1 MNSTLL
7 SFPEL
12 REQAIALRR
21 AGKSCRQIKEL
32 LGISSNRLMTKLV
45 AGEPPA
51 AWTRRPNAKDERR
64 AEARR
69 LRAEGL
75 SYNQIAA
82 KLGVSKSSI
91 SLWVRDLPRTGPL
104 SYEEWRRRNTEGKR
118 AAGAL
123 RRQANEVLREAT
135 RAAAAAEIGPL
146 TDRELIIAGAIAY
159 WCEGAKNKP
168 YRRDDQV
175 TFLNTDPGLITF
187 FMRFLSAVGVAR
199 DDLIFRVLIHENADV
214 ARAQRFWLA
223 VTGAREEQFRRPT
236 LKRHNPKTVRYNVGD
251 DYHGCLRVD
260 VRRCSVL
267 YRRIEGWAR
276 AAMGGQTAPAGPLP
290 AGRAEPAE
298 GATRRLSQPRPGA
311 ARAGIVDAPSDEVNV
326 P

>member
-1 MNSTLL
+1 MNSTHLT
-7 SFPEL
+7 FPEL

-146 TDRELIIAGAIAY
+146 TDRELIIAGAVAY
-159 WCEGAKNKP
+159 WCEGAKSKS
-168 YRRDDQV
+168 YRRDDHV
-175 TFLNTDPGLITF
+175 TFVNSDPGLITF
-187 FMRFLSAVGVAR
+187 FLRFLKAAGVASE
-199 DDLIFRVLIHENADV
+199 DLIFRVQIHEHAD
-214 ARAQRFWLA
+214 ADAAQQFWLDI
-223 VTGAREEQFRRPT
+223 TRGPESQFRRPA
-236 LKRHNPKTVRYNVGD
+236 LKRHTPKTVRPAGEVG
-251 DYHGCLRVD
+251 YHGCLRID
-260 VRRCSVL
+260 VRRGSTL
-267 YRRIEGWAR
+267 YRRIEGWTR
-276 AAMGGQTAPAGPLP
+276 AATTPD
-290 AGRAEPAE
+290 R
-298 GATRRLSQPRPGA
+298 
-311 ARAGIVDAPSDEVNV
+311 VDAEMSATSPGR
-326 P
+326 